1 MLYYEERRTRPTTL
15 GHEPMRYQFLHLHIE
30 GNETRLTRL
39 LPLAFEATR
48 LPFPPCLVIYI

>member
-1 MLYYEERRTRPTTL
+1 MRREGLEPTTL
-15 GHEPMRYQFLHLHIE
+15 GHEPMRYQFLHLHTE